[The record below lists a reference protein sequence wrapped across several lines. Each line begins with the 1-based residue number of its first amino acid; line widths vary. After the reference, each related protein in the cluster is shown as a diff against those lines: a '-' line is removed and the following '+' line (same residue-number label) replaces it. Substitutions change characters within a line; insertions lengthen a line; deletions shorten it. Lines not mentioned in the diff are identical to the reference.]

1 MLLMSRWTFVTAGL
15 VVAGGVGTYFG
26 TTALQGQ
33 TPSAPVFPKEMSS
46 YREVVKRT
54 LPAVVSLEAKAAPV
68 ARRMPKMDGNSPR
81 RPRIESMPGMPD
93 EMFKRFM
100 DQFEDGDMM
109 PMQPQRSAGSGFIVD
124 PKGVIVTNFH
134 VVDGAQ
140 SVDITLTDGRHYTS
154 KQIVPD
160 RKNDIAIIKFD
171 PKGTVPFLEFG
182 DSDAMEIGDRVLAM
196 GAPFGLSGSVSQG
209 IVSAKGRS
217 GLTNNTSVYEDYL
230 QTDAAINPGN
240 SGGPLVNLEGRV
252 VGIDTAIKSRNGGF
266 QGVGLAISSNLAKNV
281 VGQLMKDGVVHRGY
295 LGIGVRPLSPEVAS
309 HLGLKDTTGLELT
322 LVTPGSPAAKAGLQ
336 AGDIITSVAGHE
348 VKDHRE
354 LQHLV
359 GTLPLNKSYPVKLL
373 RDGKAQNLS
382 VVVAQQPDNYG
393 EERTIFTGSSKK
405 NEATE
410 EHVVNKLGLELTDLT
425 PEMAGR
431 FGYAE
436 DKTGVVISKVDP
448 NSLAADAGL
457 QRGRL
462 ITKIDEKPVTSAA
475 KAQEM
480 LQKASLDKGVLIQ
493 WQDKNGSKVRTV
505 IQGETA
511 EK

>member
-1 MLLMSRWTFVTAGL
+1 MFLMSRWTLVTAGL
-15 VVAGGVGTYFG
+15 VVVGGVGTYFG
-26 TTALQGQ
+26 TTALHGQ

-68 ARRMPKMDGNSPR
+68 ARRMPKMDGTNPR
-81 RPRIESMPGMPD
+81 RPRIEAMPGIPD
-93 EMFKRFM
+93 ELFKRFM
-100 DQFEDGDMM
+100 EGMEEGDVVPM
-109 PMQPQRSAGSGFIVD
+109 PGQRSAGSGFIVD

-140 SVDITLTDGRHYTS
+140 SVDITMTDGRHFTS
-154 KQIVPD
+154 KQIIPD
-160 RKNDIAIIKFD
+160 RKNDLAIIKFD

-217 GLTNNTSVYEDYL
+217 GLTTNRSVYEDYL

-252 VGIDTAIKSRNGGF
+252 VGVDTAIKSRNGGF

-281 VGQLMKDGVVHRGY
+281 VGQLVKDGVVHRGY

-309 HLGLKDTTGLELT
+309 HMGLKDTTGLELIQ
-322 LVTPGSPAAKAGLQ
+322 VAPGSPAAKAGLQ
-336 AGDIITSVAGHE
+336 EGDIITSVAGHE
-348 VKDHRE
+348 VKDSRE

-359 GTLPLNKSYPVKLL
+359 GTLALNKSYPVKLL
-373 RDGKAQNLS
+373 RDGKAQDLS

-393 EERTIFTGSSKK
+393 EERTIFTGSPKK
-405 NEATE
+405 NETVE
-410 EHVVNKLGLELTDLT
+410 EHAVNKLGLELTDLT
-425 PEMAGR
+425 PETASR

-457 QRGRL
+457 QKGRL

-480 LQKASLDKGVLIQ
+480 LQKASMEKGVLIQ
-493 WQDKNGSKVRTV
+493 WQDKDGSKVRTV

-511 EK
+511 NK